1 MERTTPTTL
10 ALAEEVTAILRRH
23 GVEPLLIGALAL
35 AVHHHPRHTEDLDL
49 AVAVP
54 PKDLASLAAELRGA
68 GFDVDLSLP
77 DAADP
82 LGGVVTICA
91 PGSAPVQ
98 VVNFDNSPA
107 GGLPRLVKDA
117 AAGALDVPGLPLRVV
132 GLIDLILFKLYAGGP
147 KSENDILE
155 LLTRNHV
162 DLDELRQRCA
172 TYRLGRQLKRLLDR
186 AGV

>member
-10 ALAEEVTAILRRH
+10 TVAEDVAAILRRR

-54 PKDLASLAAELRGA
+54 PTDLAPLATELQSA
-68 GFDVDLSLP
+68 GFEVDLSLP

-82 LGGVVTICA
+82 LGGVLTIRA

-98 VVNFDNSPA
+98 IVNFDNSPA
-107 GGLPRLVKDA
+107 GGFPRLVKDA
-117 AAGALDVPGLPLRVV
+117 AGRALDVPGLPFRVV

-162 DLDELRQRCA
+162 DLDQLRQTCA
-172 TYRLGRQLKRLLDR
+172 TYRFGRQLERLLDR
-186 AGV
+186 AGG

>member
-1 MERTTPTTL
+1 M
-10 ALAEEVTAILRRH
+10 RRH
-23 GVEPLLIGALAL
+23 GVEPLIIGALAL
-35 AVHHHPRHTEDLDL
+35 AVHHYPRHTEDLDL

-54 PKDLASLAAELRGA
+54 PRDLTPLATELRGA

-82 LGGVVTICA
+82 LGGVLTIRA

-98 VVNFDNSPA
+98 IVNFDNSPA
-107 GGLPRLVKDA
+107 GGFPRLVEDA
-117 AAGALDVPGLPLRVV
+117 ATRALEVPGLPLRVV
-132 GLIDLILFKLYAGGP
+132 GLLDLILFKLYAGGP

-162 DLDELRQRCA
+162 DLDELRRRCT
-172 TYRLGRQLKRLLDR
+172 TYRFGRQLERLLDR
-186 AGV
+186 AGD